1 MPQRDVEKGLRDGTL
16 LKGKLRINAR
26 RRSTAF
32 VTADGGVLLS
42 DIFLESEKARNR
54 AQEGD
59 LVVVEL
65 APVTEW
71 MPLKQAPARSS
82 IAGLAAALESISI
95 TENSA
100 GADET
105 KGATSCPA
113 WDGPEVA
120 PPVDGLWRPSPKVAG
135 GAQGGNRSDN
145 LCEAGVLAAQGNLQP
160 RGKVVF
166 IMESAHREDHMGSLV
181 WSSPLKADGKLSDKD
196 SYVMFHPT
204 DRRVPHML
212 VARGELPSIFVD
224 NPGAYANS
232 IFMACVKGTWSAT
245 SKLPWGHNVRFVG
258 EAGAIHAETKAL
270 LCQNG
275 VNHGDFPRTVL
286 RGLEAFLPPKNAED
300 GIDAGADIRG
310 SRWKIPEEEIS
321 KRRDLRATRIFTIDP
336 TGARD
341 LDDALSITPLAD
353 GTFEIGVHI
362 ADVTYFVRPNSD
374 LDREARRRATT
385 VYLVQQAIPMLPP
398 LLCEE
403 LCSLNPQVDRLTY
416 SCIWRMNVD
425 GTLVDK
431 PAWFGRTVIRSCCK
445 LDYQTAQYMIEGT
458 ILPDSASST
467 SPELWDRNRR
477 PTEFTC
483 GEVCQDVLL
492 MNSLAKRRRAKRF
505 ESGALSLN
513 TPKLTFKLDDNGNP
527 ADFGSYPIRDSNRL
541 VEEYM
546 LLANFLV
553 AQQMVEG
560 ADDRAFL
567 RMHPPPISPGLNA
580 LKETLA
586 GCGIEIDITSS
597 GSIQASLLRLRTQC
611 NDEEIAQVCTMMA
624 TIPMQNAE
632 YVAAGAADSW
642 RHYALNIPVYTHFTS
657 PIRRYADVMVHRILT
672 ATLDGTVESS
682 YEVDAIE
689 KTAQHCNYKRLAA
702 KAAQERS
709 DEVYLAVH
717 VASNP
722 LEEEAV
728 VISVGEQSFTVNI
741 PRLGVTSRLFLDKI
755 PDIAATYD
763 ELEGTIH
770 LTASSTVTHQ
780 WTDAK
785 IKIFAKVQVLCTVAE
800 KTGPIEIL
808 LQFLR
813 PK

>member
-1 MPQRDVEKGLRDGTL
+1 
-16 LKGKLRINAR
+16 
-26 RRSTAF
+26 
-32 VTADGGVLLS
+32 
-42 DIFLESEKARNR
+42 
-54 AQEGD
+54 
-59 LVVVEL
+59 
-65 APVTEW
+65 

-82 IAGLAAALESISI
+82 NAGLAAALESLTI
-95 TENSA
+95 TESSVDA
-100 GADET
+100 ITETSVDADET
-105 KGATSCPA
+105 KGTTSRPA
-113 WDGPEVA
+113 WEGTEVA

-135 GAQGGNRSDN
+135 GAQGGSRSDN

-212 VARGELPSIFVD
+212 IARGELPSLFVD

-232 IFMACVKGTWSAT
+232 IFMACIKGTWSAT

-258 EAGAIHAETKAL
+258 EAGAIHAETQAL

-286 RGLEAFLPPKNAED
+286 RGLEAFLPPKNAEH

-310 SRWKIPEEEIS
+310 SRWKIPNEEIR

-341 LDDALSITPLAD
+341 LDDALSVTPLAD

-416 SCIWRMNVD
+416 SCIWRMHVD

-445 LDYQTAQYMIEGT
+445 LDYQTAQHMIEGT

-467 SPELWDRNRR
+467 SPELWDPNRR

-527 ADFGSYPIRDSNRL
+527 ADFGSYPIRDSNKL
-541 VEEYM
+541 VEEFM

-567 RMHPPPISPGLNA
+567 RMHPPPIAPGLQA

-586 GCGIEIDITSS
+586 GRGIEIDITSS

-672 ATLDGTVESS
+672 ATLDGTVENT

-689 KTAQHCNYKRLAA
+689 KTAQHCNDKRLAA

-728 VISVGEQSFTVNI
+728 VTSVGEQSFTVNI
-741 PRLGVTSRLFLDKI
+741 PRLGVTSRLYLDKI

-770 LTASSTVTHQ
+770 LTSSSTVTHQ
-780 WTDAK
+780 WADAT
-785 IKIFAKVQVLCTVAE
+785 IKIFAKVRVLCTVAE

-808 LQFLR
+808 LEFLR